1 VESQAVLHSDLAEQ
15 IGRLWSP
22 PEFALNDSQRHQL
35 VHYLEL
41 LNKWNRV
48 HSLTA
53 IEDPLEQVRRHILDG
68 LSIWPEI
75 AARFGKDTPI
85 RVADVGSG
93 MGVPG
98 LVLAIAMPSVQM
110 DLIEHNQKKAAFLR
124 QVCSRLSL
132 AGRVRVV
139 EQDVSAITPNP
150 EYDLI
155 TSRAFAALPA
165 FLELTLGISGPNTL
179 WAAML
184 GRHKENESDRILIK
198 NNNKIKE
205 LIVKKLVKI
214 NTPGV
219 EEERHLAW
227 VGGCV

>member
-1 VESQAVLHSDLAEQ
+1 MESQAVLHADVADQ
-15 IGRLWSP
+15 IGRFWSQ
-22 PEFALNDSQRHQL
+22 PEFLLTDSEKRQL
-35 VHYLEL
+35 GDYLEL

-53 IEDPLEQVRRHILDG
+53 IEDPSEQVRRHVLDG

-75 AARFGKDTPI
+75 AARFGRNASI

-98 LVLAIAMPSVQM
+98 LVLAIVMPNIQM
-110 DLIEHNQKKAAFLR
+110 DLIERNQKKAAFLR
-124 QVCSRLSL
+124 HVCSRLGL
-132 AGRVRVV
+132 AGRTRVV

-155 TSRAFAALPA
+155 TSRAFAALPT
-165 FLELTLGISGPNTL
+165 FLELTSGISGPNTL

-184 GRHKENESDRILIK
+184 GRQKESDRILIK
-198 NNNKIKE
+198 NNKKIKD
-205 LIVKKLVKI
+205 LIVQRLVKI
-214 NTPGV
+214 DTPGV
-219 EEERHLAW
+219 DKERHLAW
-227 VGGCV
+227 VGGCA

>member
-1 VESQAVLHSDLAEQ
+1 VESQAVLHADVADQ
-15 IGRLWSP
+15 IGRLWSRSD
-22 PEFALNDSQRHQL
+22 FALTDSQRRQL
-35 VHYLEL
+35 AAYLEL

-53 IEDPLEQVRRHILDG
+53 IEDPSEQVQRHILDG

-75 AARFGKDTPI
+75 AARFGSNASI

-98 LVLAIAMPSVQM
+98 LVLAVVMPNIQM
-110 DLIEHNQKKAAFLR
+110 DLIERNQKKAAFLR
-124 QVCSRLSL
+124 HVCSRLNL
-132 AGRVRVV
+132 TGRARVV
-139 EQDVSAITPNP
+139 EQDVSAIKPNP

-184 GRHKENESDRILIK
+184 GRQKENESNHILIK

-205 LIVKKLVKI
+205 LMVRRLVKI

-219 EEERHLAW
+219 DKERHLAW
-227 VGGCV
+227 VGGCA